1 MGSERDLKS
10 ENVLVLRITV
20 ALPAQD
26 SRVLSPSNSSD
37 ASPANV
43 KGLPAG
49 VNTSS
54 LTNWTSARRMNRF
67 SLSFVNSATLSSK
80 GEILAIYASRMIN
93 SFLNADGI
101 FSRSFPFLK
110 PIWMTPLLSATDSPL
125 SFIHIFLPNS

>member
-80 GEILAIYASRMIN
+80 GEILAISASRMIN

-101 FSRSFPFLK
+101 FSRSFLK